1 MMKPYHVLFLFL
13 LLLFSF
19 CSKEKWEGR
28 ILKEDGATVIESH
41 GSGLWGDD
49 INSKIQFRETL
60 SLGVEEGEEFL
71 MFHSELDTATDAG
84 SNIILL
90 DLRNYRLLKF
100 DKDGSFLW
108 EAGRKGQGPGEL
120 QNPFQV
126 IMGPSGEIWILDTR
140 SLIQVFN
147 DDGKFLRTV
156 RLEDRGS
163 HFQFLPD
170 GRLLISKTTRGQ
182 MGVSADFYSQ
192 DGELLDKFPVEY
204 RFGQYLPSWAGG
216 SVGGGGYYSY
226 AKSLFMV
233 IPDTYEI
240 RELDFEGILV
250 KKIRRNLKL
259 EPPEVKAYGT
269 GFTMTTSNVMGPC
282 FLYKNKILIN
292 SLMLIDKTNP
302 PDYKI
307 HNFLDF
313 FNDKGQFLGSYKLPE
328 ETRLSAI
335 DSQDNFYFV
344 QQAPFP
350 RVFKAVVAED
360 VFIK

>member
-1 MMKPYHVLFLFL
+1 MRPKYVI
-13 LLLFSF
+13 LLFWALLFCF
-19 CSKEKWEGR
+19 CSKDKWEGK
-28 ILKEDGATVIESH
+28 IYKEEGAPVIENH
-41 GSGLWGDD
+41 GAGLWGDD
-49 INSKIQFRETL
+49 ISSKIQFRETL

-71 MFHSELDTATDAG
+71 TFHSELDTAVDTH

-90 DLRNYRLLKF
+90 DLRNHRLLKF
-100 DKDGSFLW
+100 DENGNFLW

-120 QNPFQV
+120 QNPSQV
-126 IMGPSGEIWILDTR
+126 VLGLSGEIWILDTR
-140 SLIQVFN
+140 SLIQVF
-147 DDGKFLRTV
+147 DDEGIYLRTV

-204 RFGQYLPSWAGG
+204 RFGQDLPSWAGG
-216 SVGGGGYYSY
+216 SVGGGGYYFY
-226 AKSLFMV
+226 GKSIFMV

-250 KKIRRNLKL
+250 KKIRRDLKL

-292 SLMLIDKTNP
+292 SLMLIDKTAP
-302 PDYKI
+302 TDYEI

-328 ETRLSAI
+328 ETRLNAI
-335 DSQDNFYFV
+335 DSENNFYFV
-344 QQAPFP
+344 QQSPFP
-350 RVFKAVVAED
+350 RVFRAVLDKD
-360 VFIK
+360 VF